1 MRLSLSYGP
10 RPRADEEG
18 NPVSKKSTLAPLVP
32 AVLSLLLVAGGTTV
46 FAACDPKP
54 DGSWM
59 QCHSCQNTVAAG
71 AGGLALLFG
80 ASAFVK
86 NRSLRLALQALGV
99 VGAAVTFFIPGGI
112 CPMCMMRTMRCYTV
126 FQPFVRIMSVLVAAG
141 GVGVLVAS
149 MRGRG
154 ASALAPSARAGGEL
168 PA

>member
-18 NPVSKKSTLAPLVP
+18 NPVSKKSALAPLVP

-141 GVGVLVAS
+141 GVGALVAS

-154 ASALAPSARAGGEL
+154 ALVPSARGGGEL